1 MRGKGMVIFMSKQ
14 ILLQAAV
21 HELLHHGLPSLRVSS
36 LAQRMQ
42 LPISRVSAC
51 FPGGDWQLRMDTVEY
66 AGKTW
71 VEQIRCGVR
80 AQKTAGEKL
89 SLLTRAYA
97 LGSRDFPAALDSYL
111 DLWKAAREGDEELR
125 HRLCSLYQYYADQ
138 FVSIAREA
146 GARAAEPECTA
157 FAQCMTLLSDML
169 HLQRTLGNPVDFAVM
184 GRLLERLAATVLL
197 EE

>member
-14 ILLQAAV
+14 ILMQAAV
-21 HELLHHGLPSLRVSS
+21 HELLHHGLPSLRVSA

-42 LPISRVSAC
+42 LPVSRVSAC
-51 FPGGDWQLRMDTVEY
+51 FPGGDWQLRMDAVEY

-80 AQKTAGEKL
+80 AQKTAREKL

-111 DLWKAAREGDEELR
+111 DLWKAARESDEELR
-125 HRLCSLYQYYADQ
+125 RRLCSLYQYYADQ

-146 GARAAEPECTA
+146 GVRATEPECAA
-157 FAQCMTLLSDML
+157 FAQWMTLLSDML

-184 GRLLERLAATVLL
+184 GRLLERLAAAALL